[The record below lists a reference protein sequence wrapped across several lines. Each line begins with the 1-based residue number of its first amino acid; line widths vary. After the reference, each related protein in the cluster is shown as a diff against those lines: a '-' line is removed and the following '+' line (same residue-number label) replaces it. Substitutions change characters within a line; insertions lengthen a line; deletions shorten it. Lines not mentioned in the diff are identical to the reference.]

1 MEWKEKGIETIFGGV
16 ILFLGSFFVKRARPF
31 WKELKRM
38 SLLTDKVDAL
48 TKQAEIQDMRLRAVL
63 YTRKEP
69 VFICNDRGEVT
80 FVNPPFLELTGLR
93 TEKDA
98 FGFGYLAVIPD
109 EDIEMMVREN
119 ERFLKHPFSFE
130 DEVRYLHFVTKKI
143 IITRVRSEPVMYGGI
158 LFETIGT
165 ITEIK

>member
-48 TKQAEIQDMRLRAVL
+48 AKQADIAEKRLRAVL
-63 YTRKEP
+63 YTSSEP
-69 VFICNDRGEVT
+69 SFICNEKGEII
-80 FVNPPFLELTGLR
+80 FVNPAWLRMTGMR